1 MTSTSNTPNLTGK
14 VAVVTGGA
22 RGIGLATAKALASA
36 GAKVAIGDL
45 DEAVLKEA
53 ATSTGVAY
61 YGRLDVTDAEG
72 YRAFLD
78 AVEAELGPVDVLVNN
93 AGIMPVGHLHEEPEA
108 VARRMFEINVF
119 GVITGTK
126 RALESMLPRR
136 SGHIVNVASMAG
148 VLYAPGAASYV
159 GTKHAVLGFTETAR
173 IEYAASG
180 VEFTAVLPAFVNTD
194 LTAGTKGVP
203 GMKTVEPEDVA
214 AGILQ
219 ALAEP
224 RARVYVPK
232 LAGRL
237 ARVQQL
243 VPRRLAEGLS
253 RKLGGDTVFLDDV
266 DQAQRNAY
274 EERARHS

>member
-1 MTSTSNTPNLTGK
+1 MSTLTGK

-22 RGIGLATAKALASA
+22 RGIGLATAKALMGA

-45 DEAVLKEA
+45 DEVVLKDA
-53 ATSTGVAY
+53 ATRIGAAY
-61 YGRLDVTDAEG
+61 YARLDVTDADG
-72 YRAFLD
+72 YRSFLD
-78 AVEAELGPVDVLVNN
+78 DVERELGPVDVLVNN
-93 AGIMPVGHLHEEPEA
+93 AGIMPVGHVHEESEA

-136 SGHIVNVASMAG
+136 TGHIVNVASMAG
-148 VLYAPGAASYV
+148 VLYAPGAATYV

-173 IEYAASG
+173 LEYAASG

-194 LTAGTKGVP
+194 LTAGTKGIP

-214 AGILQ
+214 AGILG
-219 ALAEP
+219 ALAAP

-232 LAGRL
+232 MAGRL
-237 ARVQQL
+237 ARAQQFM
-243 VPRRLAEGLS
+243 PRRVAEGLS
-253 RKLGGDTVFLDDV
+253 SKLGGDTVFLDDV
-266 DQAQRNAY
+266 DQAGRRAY

>member
-1 MTSTSNTPNLTGK
+1 MSALTGK

-22 RGIGLATAKALASA
+22 RGIGLATAKALIGA

-45 DEAVLKEA
+45 DELVLKDA
-53 ATSTGVAY
+53 ATKIGAAHH
-61 YGRLDVTDAEG
+61 GRLDVTDPELF
-72 YRAFLD
+72 RTFLD
-78 AVEAELGPVDVLVNN
+78 DVERELGPIDVLVNN
-93 AGIMPVGHLHEEPEA
+93 AGIMPVGHLHEETEA

-136 SGHIVNVASMAG
+136 TGHIVNVASMAG
-148 VLYAPGAASYV
+148 VLYAPGAATYV

-173 IEYAASG
+173 LEYADSG

-214 AGILQ
+214 AGILA
-219 ALAEP
+219 ALADP

-232 LAGRL
+232 MAGRL
-237 ARVQQL
+237 ARLQQFM
-243 VPRRLAEGLS
+243 PRRVAEGLS
-253 RKLGGDTVFLDDV
+253 RRLGGDTVFLDDV
-266 DQAQRNAY
+266 DQAGRRAY